1 MSSPRQAWIR
11 WLARLVALAPLP
23 LLGGC
28 LTAVEPL
35 YGSWTGQGD
44 KLAGKLQAVAVDP
57 IGSRLGH
64 YLGDDLILALNGTGA
79 QVPAKYHLIVTI
91 AEASQSPLIDTVT
104 GIPTS
109 GTVVTTAHFQLVP
122 IAGPEPIYKGTA
134 FVAASYDRSLA
145 RFADVRAARD
155 AEIRDARML
164 ADQIRT
170 QVAAELATRT

>member
-1 MSSPRQAWIR
+1 MSWLRPLGVR
-11 WLARLVALAPLP
+11 WLARLAVLLP
-23 LLGGC
+23 IPALGGC
-28 LTAVEPL
+28 VTVEPL

-44 KLAGKLQAVAVDP
+44 RLAAKLQAVAIDP
-57 IGSRLGH
+57 INGRLGH
-64 YLGDDLILALNGTGA
+64 YLGDDLLLALNGTGA
-79 QVPAKYHLIVTI
+79 QPPAKYHLVVTL
-91 AEASQSPLIDTVT
+91 AEHSQSALIDTVT
-104 GIPTS
+104 GIPTGS
-109 GTVVTTAHFQLVP
+109 AVITTADFRLVP
-122 IAGPEPIYKGTA
+122 VAGPEPIFKGRA

>member
-1 MSSPRQAWIR
+1 MSSPSLAWTP
-11 WLARLVALAPLP
+11 WLARLAALLPMP
-23 LLGGC
+23 LLAGC
-28 LTAVEPL
+28 ITVEPM

-44 KLAGKLQAVAVDP
+44 HLAAQLQAVAVDP

-79 QVPAKYHLIVTI
+79 TPPAKYHLIVTI
-91 AEASQSPLIDTVT
+91 AEVSRSPLIDTVT

-109 GTVVTTAHFQLVP
+109 GTVVTTADFQLVP
-122 IAGPEPIYKGTA
+122 VAGPEPIFKGRA
-134 FVAASYDRSLA
+134 FIAASYDRSLA
-145 RFADVRAARD
+145 RFADLRAARD

>member
-1 MSSPRQAWIR
+1 MLSPSLAWTR
-11 WLARLVALAPLP
+11 WLARFAVLAPLP

-28 LTAVEPL
+28 LTTVEPL
-35 YGSWTGQGD
+35 YGSWNGHGD
-44 KLAGKLQAVAVDP
+44 HLAAKLQAVAIDP
-57 IGSRLGH
+57 IDGRLGH
-64 YLGDDLILALNGTGA
+64 YLGDDLLLALNGTGA
-79 QVPAKYHLIVTI
+79 QPPAKYHLVVTL
-91 AEASQSPLIDTVT
+91 AERSQSALIDTVT
-104 GIPTS
+104 GIPTGS
-109 GTVVTTAHFQLVP
+109 TIITTADFKLVP
-122 IAGPEPIYKGTA
+122 IAGPEPIFKGRA

>member
-11 WLARLVALAPLP
+11 WLARLALLAPLP

-28 LTAVEPL
+28 LTTVEPL
-35 YGSWTGQGD
+35 YGSWNGQGD
-44 KLAGKLQAVAVDP
+44 KLASKLQAVAIDP
-57 IGSRLGH
+57 IDGRLGH
-64 YLGDDLILALNGTGA
+64 YLGDDLQLALNGTGA
-79 QVPAKYHLIVTI
+79 QPPAKYHLVVTL
-91 AEASQSPLIDTVT
+91 AESSQSALIDTVT
-104 GIPTS
+104 GIPTGS
-109 GTVVTTAHFQLVP
+109 TVITTANFRLVP
-122 IAGPEPIYKGTA
+122 AASPEPIFKGRA